1 MPQKLN
7 SIWVGF
13 LIFVANSNPFR
24 MGFDK
29 MKNSAYFTVKL
40 ICNCAAVFLFLL
52 FSSCTSTETKLPYLG
67 NPVVKE
73 SETILPKIAEF
84 KFTNQDHA
92 TITNKTFENKIYV
105 ADFIFLSCPTICP
118 KMTSEM
124 KSVYEMY
131 KGNSKV
137 AFLSHTIDPE
147 NDTIEKL
154 KLYAQSMNLNSN
166 WHFVTGNKK
175 DILEIAEKSYFTTAY
190 SDANEPGGFVH
201 GGGFVLVDDKGHIR
215 GVYDGTNSTETKRL
229 IADIK
234 ILLKELKA

>member
-1 MPQKLN
+1 
-7 SIWVGF
+7 
-13 LIFVANSNPFR
+13 

-29 MKNSAYFTVKL
+29 MKKNTYFTVKI
-40 ICNCAAVFLFLL
+40 ICNSAALFLL
-52 FSSCTSTETKLPYLG
+52 LLFSNCTSKETKLPYLG
-67 NPVVKE
+67 NPILKGTD
-73 SETILPKIAEF
+73 TIFPKIAEF

-92 TITNKTFENKIYV
+92 IVTNKTFENKIYI

-124 KSVYEMY
+124 KSVYEIY
-131 KGNSKV
+131 KDNSQV

-147 NDTIEKL
+147 NDTLEKL
-154 KLYAQSMNLNSN
+154 KLYGQSMKLNSN
-166 WHFVTGNKK
+166 WHFVTGNKE

-201 GGGFVLVDDKGHIR
+201 GGGLLLVDDKGHIR

-229 IADIK
+229 IADVK

>member
-1 MPQKLN
+1 
-7 SIWVGF
+7 
-13 LIFVANSNPFR
+13 

-29 MKNSAYFTVKL
+29 MKNSAYFIRK
-40 ICNCAAVFLFLL
+40 IYCNSAALLLFVL

-67 NPVVKE
+67 NRVFKGT
-73 SETILPKIAEF
+73 ETIFPKIAAF
-84 KFTNQDHA
+84 KFTNQDNA
-92 TITNKTFENKIYV
+92 IITNKTFENKIYI

-124 KSVYEMY
+124 KSVYEIY
-131 KGNSKV
+131 KDNSKV

-147 NDTIEKL
+147 NDTLEKL
-154 KLYAQSMNLNSN
+154 KLYAQSMKLNSH
-166 WHFVTGNKK
+166 WHFVTGNKE

-201 GGGFVLVDDKGHIR
+201 GGGLLLVDDKGHIR

-229 IADIK
+229 IADVK
-234 ILLKELKA
+234 ILLKELEV